1 VSDILT
7 RDGYHISVVQ
17 QPLTSFQEDVAATKR
32 ILALQD
38 GPVVRVAHSYSGSVI
53 TEAGTVP
60 SVVALAYVAAHMP
73 DAGES
78 EADGKRF
85 PSDLSRSTA
94 IRLTPDS
101 FSYLNPA
108 QFHPYFAD
116 MSAEQ
121 AAFAARS
128 QVLIAN
134 ANFSGVITT
143 PAWRGKPSWMVVAT
157 KERVINP
164 ELER

>member
-1 VSDILT
+1 MSDILT

-38 GPVVRVAHSYSGSVI
+38 GPVV
-53 TEAGTVP
+53 
-60 SVVALAYVAAHMP
+60 
-73 DAGES
+73 S

-121 AAFAARS
+121 VALAARS